1 MACDAMH
8 ILSIDH
14 IHFNFAPQYREQI
27 RFFYVTVLGARELPV
42 PENRHV
48 LQFLLGSQR
57 LYFTP
62 QALRQSP
69 SAAQHVAFN
78 VQGMGDLKN
87 RLLAF
92 DLVFIENH
100 PAMAAQQVY
109 IKDPAGNQLEFLELA
124 A

>member
-1 MACDAMH
+1 
-8 ILSIDH
+8 
-14 IHFNFAPQYREQI
+14 
-27 RFFYVTVLGARELPV
+27 
-42 PENRHV
+42 
-48 LQFLLGSQR
+48 
-57 LYFTP
+57 
-62 QALRQSP
+62 
-69 SAAQHVAFN
+69 
-78 VQGMGDLKN
+78 MGDLKN